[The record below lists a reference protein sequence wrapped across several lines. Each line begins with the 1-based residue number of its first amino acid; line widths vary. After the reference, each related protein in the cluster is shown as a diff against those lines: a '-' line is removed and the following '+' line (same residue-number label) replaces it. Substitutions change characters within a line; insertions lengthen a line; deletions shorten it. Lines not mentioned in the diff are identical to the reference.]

1 MAFKTSNSTDL
12 LYMEILTR
20 IEDSLKR
27 NQACVIDFLHY
38 GITWQRIRNSVK
50 QIAMRLKI
58 SFKFHYCRKGSKCTR
73 CMGKIIPTM
82 S

>member
-1 MAFKTSNSTDL
+1 MAFQTSSSTDL
-12 LYMEILTR
+12 LYMDLLTK
-20 IEDSLKR
+20 IENSLKR
-27 NQACVIDFLHY
+27 NQAFVIDFLHY

-58 SFKFHYCRKGSKCTR
+58 SFKFHYCRKGSKCAR
-73 CMGKIIPTM
+73 CRGEIIPTM